1 MRKVYKAK
9 NGAKY
14 VKNPNGQAKFITGAN
29 SEYMKKIRN
38 ARRKKNRSN
47 RSCASL
53 APKYQKSCNIY
64 AKTGKIPTKL
74 PKRRHMMLS
83 NIFEKKT
90 NF

>member
-1 MRKVYKAK
+1 MIPSFRKTTKKITKKIKMPRIPVKSLVKVKVKIPKAK
-9 NGAKY
+9 PK
-14 VKNPNGQAKFITGAN
+14 P
-29 SEYMKKIRN
+29 KIILG
-38 ARRKKNRSN
+38 

-53 APKYQKSCNIY
+53 GPRYQKSCNIY
-64 AKTGKIPTKL
+64 AKTGKIPSKL